1 MYLSK
6 LHNQL
11 LVSLFP
17 CFISSHWHESF
28 SFVSFILLAWV
39 LVDFSQVGNM
49 FDFIS
54 IVNLQ
59 VSISQVFFEHFNKR
73 NGGATVAEELYQV
86 LYIGKKHSWNISRS
100 VLGKVATYRFHL
112 VKSDQRQ
119 CLFVCLFKYLCTR
132 QVIEILLGAEWGQ
145 QHPVLLRKFSFQVN
159 TFVCLLVVFFICFFM
174 RTMMIIAGPGLL
186 ASFFCA
192 RYLLLPSSLFDSF
205 LTFFPC
211 FCLFVWWI
219 LVAGPCPPVGS
230 TVCNHSSAPANRR
243 ATHFHPKN
251 LDEN

>member
-1 MYLSK
+1 M
-6 LHNQL
+6 
-11 LVSLFP
+11 
-17 CFISSHWHESF
+17 
-28 SFVSFILLAWV
+28 
-39 LVDFSQVGNM
+39 VDFSQVGNM

-73 NGGATVAEELYQV
+73 NGGATVAEGLYQV

-159 TFVCLLVVFFICFFM
+159 TFVCLSVVFF
-174 RTMMIIAGPGLL
+174 
-186 ASFFCA
+186 
-192 RYLLLPSSLFDSF
+192 YLLFFDEFDNDHCRPCLACLFFFVPDICCCHPLCFIIFFYFFPVFLFVCLVNIGCRPLPSCWLNSLQP
-205 LTFFPC
+205 LQRT
-211 FCLFVWWI
+211 
-219 LVAGPCPPVGS
+219 G
-230 TVCNHSSAPANRR
+230 
-243 ATHFHPKN
+243 
-251 LDEN
+251 

>member
-159 TFVCLLVVFFICFFM
+159 TFVCLLVFF
-174 RTMMIIAGPGLL
+174 
-186 ASFFCA
+186 
-192 RYLLLPSSLFDSF
+192 YLLFFGEFYNDHCRPWLACLFF
-205 LTFFPC
+205 LCPIFVVAI
-211 FCLFVWWI
+211 LFVWFFFNFFPVFLFVC
-219 LVAGPCPPVGS
+219 LVNIGCRPLPSCWLNSLQPLQRTG
-230 TVCNHSSAPANRR
+230 
-243 ATHFHPKN
+243 
-251 LDEN
+251 